1 MIGSRLARRSFCYHV
16 ATDAGRRPRRFRRL
30 KSRWESDCNSQ
41 KNNLSSKEKAMAKKP
56 KQSNPFTGR
65 WRIVSME
72 PWDQEFID
80 DEEEGYIEFEDK
92 DLGSFHFG

>member
-1 MIGSRLARRSFCYHV
+1 
-16 ATDAGRRPRRFRRL
+16 
-30 KSRWESDCNSQ
+30 
-41 KNNLSSKEKAMAKKP
+41 MAKKP